1 MSCTEMQNCSQKF
14 FLYYRERLTV
24 QAWVASWTFYLPWL
38 EMGLATWSF
47 LDLELTIESSLVHS
61 GLVMHDKTYI
71 ANKQLTLLWAKLESI
86 SSAVGDLVDSE
97 EDLSCTLKEY
107 KEQVT
112 QIKTALTTLN
122 ASLLVV

>member
-1 MSCTEMQNCSQKF
+1 M
-14 FLYYRERLTV
+14 
-24 QAWVASWTFYLPWL
+24 PWL
-38 EMGLATWSF
+38 EMGLATRSF

-61 GLVMHDKTYI
+61 GLVMHDKTYMYI

-97 EDLSCTLKEY
+97 EDLAYTLKEY